1 MKRLIY
7 PVLLLGLAAF
17 PALRAQ
23 ASAETA
29 ASSEKGEGSLKG
41 WEWANFV
48 ILAAGL
54 GYLAGKRGGPF
65 FSARSRQISKDIAD
79 AAELRKQAEER
90 AAEVERRLAGIE
102 SCIAALREEA
112 QNEARAD
119 AERIARETAV
129 EVGKI
134 QAQAELDI
142 AAAAKAARAD
152 LKRHSAEL
160 AVDLAERL
168 IRERMTP
175 DAQDE
180 LVREFIRHLED
191 PAGPESG
198 RN

>member
-112 QNEARAD
+112 QNEARA
-119 AERIARETAV
+119 
-129 EVGKI
+129 
-134 QAQAELDI
+134 
-142 AAAAKAARAD
+142 AAAKAARAD